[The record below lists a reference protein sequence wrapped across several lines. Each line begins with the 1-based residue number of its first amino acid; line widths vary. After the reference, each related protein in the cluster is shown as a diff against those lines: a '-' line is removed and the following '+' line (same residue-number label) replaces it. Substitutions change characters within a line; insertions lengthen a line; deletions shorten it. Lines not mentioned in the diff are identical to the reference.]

1 MKKINLVARSSSLKS
16 NSSGNLKKFKKV
28 NQSNS
33 KANQFETN
41 NQLINQY

>member
-1 MKKINLVARSSSLKS
+1 VKKINLVARSTSLKS

-33 KANQFETN
+33 KASQSDLNHQ
-41 NQLINQY
+41 QY